1 MTLLNVLELLNP
13 IDYHVVEVP
22 GDLRLQEI
30 NSASFD
36 HNSLGWCSDKN
47 EQYLYSIT
55 KGTVILSNFLNIRLI
70 ELQIPISFN
79 RIVVESPRLAFLR
92 VMKSFFVDKVQF
104 GQIHSSVVIHETVV
118 MNSNNCNIG
127 PNVVIENNV
136 FIGDQV
142 EIGPNTVIKSGSI
155 IKDNVTIGSNC
166 TIGGIGFGYELNEDN
181 VYELIPHIGNVV
193 LSENVH
199 IGNNVCIDKAVIGST
214 IIERDVKID
223 NLVHIAHGV
232 HIHENSLIIAH
243 AMIAG
248 SVVVGKNSWISPN
261 SAIKQKVTIGENAI
275 VGLGSVVL
283 KNVLKNQTV
292 AGVPAKL
299 ITKNTL

>member
-1 MTLLNVLELLNP
+1 MTILNLLDLLNP
-13 IDYHVVEVP
+13 LDYQIVEIP
-22 GDLRLQEI
+22 NDLRIEDI
-30 NSASFD
+30 NSDSFNQ
-36 HNSLGWCSDKN
+36 NSLGWCSDKN
-47 EQYLYSIT
+47 EQYLYSLT

-70 ELQIPISFN
+70 ESKIPINFN

-92 VMKSFFVDKVQF
+92 VMKTFFVDKVQF
-104 GQIHSSVVIHETVV
+104 GQIHSSVVIHETAI
-118 MNSNNCNIG
+118 MNPNSCNIG

-136 FIGDQV
+136 IIGNQV
-142 EIGPNTVIKSGSI
+142 EIGPNTVIKSGSF
-155 IKDNVTIGSNC
+155 IKDHVTIGSNC
-166 TIGGIGFGYELNEDN
+166 TIGGVGFGYELNEDN
-181 VYELIPHIGNVV
+181 IYELIPHIGNVV

-214 IIERDVKID
+214 IIERNVKID

-261 SAIKQKVTIGENAI
+261 SSIKQKITIGENAI

-283 KNVLKNQTV
+283 NNVFSNQTV
-292 AGVPAKL
+292 VGVPAKP
-299 ITKNTL
+299 IIKKTI

>member
-1 MTLLNVLELLNP
+1 MTILNLLDLLNP
-13 IDYHVVEVP
+13 LDYQIVESP
-22 GDLRLQEI
+22 NDLRIEDI
-30 NSASFD
+30 NSDSFNQ
-36 HNSLGWCSDKN
+36 NSLGWCSDKN
-47 EQYLYSIT
+47 EQYLYSLT

-70 ELQIPISFN
+70 ESKIPINFN

-92 VMKSFFVDKVQF
+92 VMKTFFVDKVQF
-104 GQIHSSVVIHETVV
+104 GQIHSSVVIHETAI
-118 MNSNNCNIG
+118 MNPNSCNIG

-136 FIGDQV
+136 IIGNQV
-142 EIGPNTVIKSGSI
+142 EIGPNTVIKSGSF
-155 IKDNVTIGSNC
+155 IKDHVTIGSNC
-166 TIGGIGFGYELNEDN
+166 TIGGVGFGYELNEDN
-181 VYELIPHIGNVV
+181 IYELIPHIGNVV

-214 IIERDVKID
+214 IIERNVKID

-261 SAIKQKVTIGENAI
+261 SSIKQKITIGENAI

-283 KNVLKNQTV
+283 NNVFSNQTV
-292 AGVPAKL
+292 VGVPAKP
-299 ITKNTL
+299 IIKKTI